1 MEKILARGSSP
12 YALLRETSA
21 VRDEPIESAGSERD
35 VAEVDSEPWDVCEER
50 PDTALTVS
58 SVWLPL
64 LMRRKHRTYTIP
76 SSRIFHT
83 LSPSL
88 PSDSNNSDPPPNLKC
103 QVSTIHTVKMPSQ
116 LSSTYAISHIKS

>member
-1 MEKILARGSSP
+1 MEQILARGSSP
-12 YALLRETSA
+12 YALLREASA

-35 VAEVDSEPWDVCEER
+35 VAEVYSEPWDVCEER

-64 LMRRKHRTYTIP
+64 LMRGKHGTYTIP

-83 LSPSL
+83 LSSSL
-88 PSDSNNSDPPPNLKC
+88 PSNNSDPPPNLVS
-103 QVSTIHTVKMPSQ
+103 QVSSV
-116 LSSTYAISHIKS
+116 STRWKCCDSYLVALTPYRT